1 MRVSS
6 TFTTAV
12 SGVKAAADVLAVS
25 SHNTANVVTE
35 GFVPQRLVAE
45 EQASGG
51 VRVRVRVSSSSTSP
65 EQRAGTDLATE
76 TGTQL
81 GAAAAYRANLATL
94 ETAAELEGVLV
105 RLADNRDDG

>member
-1 MRVSS
+1 MSMRVSS
-6 TFTTAV
+6 TFTTAL

-25 SHNTANVVTE
+25 SHNTANLVTE
-35 GFVPQRLVAE
+35 GFVPQRAVAL

-51 VRVRVRVSSSSTSP
+51 VRVRVSSTSP
-65 EQRAGTDLATE
+65 EQPAGTDLVTE
-76 TGTQL
+76 TVTQL

-105 RLADNRDDG
+105 RLAGNRNDG